1 MAGAL
6 NLKIITPDRIV
17 LDTQVDQVTATA
29 IDGQL
34 SILPRHEPLITA
46 LAIDVLHY
54 KKENHEETVA
64 VLGGLLE
71 VGENVITVLSDTA
84 DIGSEI
90 DVAQAAEAKS
100 RAEAEKTQKTDKL
113 EVYLTEM
120 ALSKAMARLKAAEI
134 SQRRRSRPGSMN

>member
-6 NLKIITPDRIV
+6 TLKIITPDRIV
-17 LDTQVDQVTATA
+17 LDTPVDQVTATA

-34 SILPRHEPLITA
+34 SILPKHEPLITA

-54 KKENHEETVA
+54 KAGGQEETVA

-71 VGENVITVLSDTA
+71 VGENVVTVLSDTA
-84 DIGSEI
+84 DLATEI
-90 DVAQAAEAKS
+90 DVAKANEDKAKF
-100 RAEAEKTQKTDKL
+100 EAEKTQKTDKL
-113 EVYLTEM
+113 EIYLSEM

-134 SQRRRSRPGSMN
+134 SQRRRNRTGGMN

>member
-6 NLKIITPDRIV
+6 TLKIITPDRIV
-17 LDTQVDQVTATA
+17 LDTPVDSVTATA

-34 SILPRHEPLITA
+34 SILPKHEPLITA

-54 KKENHEETVA
+54 KAGGQEETVA

-71 VGENVITVLSDTA
+71 VGEDVVTVLSDTA
-84 DIGSEI
+84 DLGTEI
-90 DVAQAAEAKS
+90 DAAKATEDKAK
-100 RAEAEKTQKTDKL
+100 AEAEKTQKTDKL
-113 EVYLTEM
+113 EVYLSEM

-134 SQRRRSRPGSMN
+134 TQRRRNRTGGM

>member
-1 MAGAL
+1 MAGTL

-34 SILPRHEPLITA
+34 SILPKHEPLITA

-54 KKENHEETVA
+54 KVNNQEETVA

-71 VGENVITVLSDTA
+71 VGENVVTVLSDTA
-84 DIGSEI
+84 DLGTEI
-90 DVAQAAEAKS
+90 DVAKAGEEKS
-100 RAEAEKTQKTDKL
+100 KAEAEKNSEDRQD
-113 EVYLTEM
+113 
-120 ALSKAMARLKAAEI
+120 
-134 SQRRRSRPGSMN
+134 